1 MMNFFSVNNLLRE
14 CDDMKGKI
22 KNLKT
27 STVNQKFESKYKII
41 LSYSLKTQGL
51 KKQKMEE

>member
-1 MMNFFSVNNLLRE
+1 
-14 CDDMKGKI
+14 MKGKI

-27 STVNQKFESKYKII
+27 SAVNQKFESKYKII

>member
-14 CDDMKGKI
+14 YDDMKGKI

-27 STVNQKFESKYKII
+27 ATVNERFESKYKII